1 MQAASGN
8 QSVEKQTGMAR
19 SLEIDPARTRGVAM
33 IRELLRTMRP
43 KEWIKNVFVF
53 AALAF
58 SQERYWQK
66 LDKVLIVLV
75 AFILFCMA
83 ASAIYVI
90 NDLVDIEKDRA
101 HPKKRSRPLASGRL
115 SPIVA
120 KIAAALLLLTAL
132 PAAFLL
138 DFSDHIAGRS
148 FLHNYDFG
156 IALLSYVL
164 IQGVAYSYYLKNIV
178 IVDIFTIA
186 AGFVLR
192 AVAGALVLDINITYW
207 LLMCM
212 GLLALFLGLAKRRAE
227 LLLLE
232 SGAGEHRRILDEYSL
247 PMLDQMISIITAATI
262 IAYTLFTTTAETL
275 PRKPFPIM
283 LVTVPL
289 VIYLIFRYLYLM
301 YKHGEGGSPADL
313 VLKDIPFIAAGALW
327 SGLVLVIL
335 ALLH

>member
-1 MQAASGN
+1 M
-8 QSVEKQTGMAR
+8 
-19 SLEIDPARTRGVAM
+19 L
-33 IRELLRTMRP
+33 RELLRAMRP

-58 SQERYWQK
+58 SQERYWQR

-83 ASAIYVI
+83 ASAIYLI

-115 SPIVA
+115 SPAIARVAAIV
-120 KIAAALLLLTAL
+120 LLVIAL
-132 PAAFLL
+132 PAAFML
-138 DFSDHIAGRS
+138 DFWDNDPGRS
-148 FLHNYDFG
+148 LLHNYDFG

-164 IQGVAYSYYLKNIV
+164 IQGVAYSYLLKHVV
-178 IVDIFTIA
+178 ILDIFTIA

-283 LVTVPL
+283 LVTVPV

-327 SGLVLVIL
+327 GAMVLVIL
-335 ALLH
+335 ALPH

>member
-1 MQAASGN
+1 M
-8 QSVEKQTGMAR
+8 
-19 SLEIDPARTRGVAM
+19 EIDPTRTRGAAM
-33 IRELLRTMRP
+33 MRELLRAMRP
-43 KEWIKNVFVF
+43 KEWIKNVFIF
-53 AALAF
+53 AAIAF
-58 SQERYWQK
+58 ARDPISGTPLWQ
-66 LDKVLIVLV
+66 DRGKVLIVVV
-75 AFILFCMA
+75 AFALFCMA
-83 ASAIYVI
+83 ASAIYLI

-101 HPKKRSRPLASGRL
+101 HPKKRNRPLASGRL
-115 SPIVA
+115 SPPVA
-120 KIAAALLLLTAL
+120 KFTAAGLLAIAL
-132 PAAFLL
+132 PL
-138 DFSDHIAGRS
+138 S
-148 FLHNYDFG
+148 FVIDYVNSTPGQRLFFGLDFG
-156 IALLSYVL
+156 IVLLSYVL
-164 IQGVAYSYYLKNIV
+164 IQGVAYSYYLKNVV
-178 IVDIFTIA
+178 ILDIFTIA

-283 LVTVPL
+283 LVTVPI

-313 VLKDIPFIAAGALW
+313 ILKDVPFIVAGGLWAL
-327 SGLVLVIL
+327 LVLVIL
-335 ALLH
+335 ALPH

>member
-1 MQAASGN
+1 
-8 QSVEKQTGMAR
+8 MAR

-43 KEWIKNVFVF
+43 KEWIKNVFIF

-101 HPKKRSRPLASGRL
+101 HPKKRNRPLASGRL
-115 SPIVA
+115 SPGVA
-120 KIAAALLLLTAL
+120 KLAAAGLLLIAL

-138 DFSDHIAGRS
+138 DFSDHMAGRS
-148 FLHNYDFG
+148 LLHNYDFG
-156 IALLSYVL
+156 IALISYVL
-164 IQGVAYSYYLKNIV
+164 IQGVAYSYFLKNIV
-178 IVDIFTIA
+178 IIDIFTIA

-192 AVAGALVLDINITYW
+192 AVAGGLVLDINITYW

-283 LVTVPL
+283 LMTVPI

-313 VLKDIPFIAAGALW
+313 VLKDIPFIVAGALW
-327 SGLVLVIL
+327 GGLVLAIL
-335 ALLH
+335 ALA

>member
-1 MQAASGN
+1 M
-8 QSVEKQTGMAR
+8 M
-19 SLEIDPARTRGVAM
+19 
-33 IRELLRTMRP
+33 RELLRAMRP
-43 KEWIKNVFVF
+43 KEWIKNVFIF
-53 AALAF
+53 AAIAF
-58 SQERYWQK
+58 ARDPISGTPLWQ
-66 LDKVLIVLV
+66 DRGKVLIVVV
-75 AFILFCMA
+75 AFALFCMA
-83 ASAIYVI
+83 ASAIYLI

-101 HPKKRSRPLASGRL
+101 HPKKRNRPLASGRL
-115 SPIVA
+115 SPPVA
-120 KIAAALLLLTAL
+120 KFTAAGLLAIAL
-132 PAAFLL
+132 PL
-138 DFSDHIAGRS
+138 S
-148 FLHNYDFG
+148 FVIDYVNSTPGQRLFFGLDFG
-156 IALLSYVL
+156 IVLLSYVL
-164 IQGVAYSYYLKNIV
+164 IQGVAYSYYLKNVV
-178 IVDIFTIA
+178 ILDIFTIA

-283 LVTVPL
+283 LVTVPI

-313 VLKDIPFIAAGALW
+313 ILKDVPFIVAGGLWAL
-327 SGLVLVIL
+327 LVLVIL
-335 ALLH
+335 ALPH

>member
-1 MQAASGN
+1 
-8 QSVEKQTGMAR
+8 
-19 SLEIDPARTRGVAM
+19 M

-53 AALAF
+53 AAIAF
-58 SQERYWQK
+58 ARNAITETPLWQER
-66 LDKVLIVLV
+66 DKVLIVIL

-83 ASAIYVI
+83 ASAIYLI

-101 HPKKRSRPLASGRL
+101 HPKKRDRPLASGRL
-115 SPIVA
+115 SPVVA
-120 KIAAALLLLTAL
+120 KIAAAVLLLIAL

-148 FLHNYDFG
+148 LLHNYDFG
-156 IALLSYVL
+156 IALISYVL
-164 IQGVAYSYYLKNIV
+164 IQGVAYSYFLKNIV
-178 IVDIFTIA
+178 IIDIFTIA

-192 AVAGALVLDINITYW
+192 AVAGGLVLDINITYW

-283 LVTVPL
+283 LMTVPIM
-289 VIYLIFRYLYLM
+289 IYLIFRYLYLM

-313 VLKDIPFIAAGALW
+313 VLKDIPFIVAGALW
-327 SGLVLVIL
+327 GGLVLLIL
-335 ALLH
+335 ALAH

>member
-1 MQAASGN
+1 
-8 QSVEKQTGMAR
+8 MAR
-19 SLEIDPARTRGVAM
+19 SLEIDPARTRGAAM

-53 AALAF
+53 AAIAF
-58 SQERYWQK
+58 ARDANTGTPLWQER
-66 LDKVLIVLV
+66 DKVLIVVV

-83 ASAIYVI
+83 ASAIYLI

-101 HPKKRSRPLASGRL
+101 HPKKRNRPLASGRL
-115 SPIVA
+115 SPVVA
-120 KIAAALLLLTAL
+120 KIAAAVLLLIAL

-148 FLHNYDFG
+148 LLHNYDFG
-156 IALLSYVL
+156 IALISYVL
-164 IQGVAYSYYLKNIV
+164 IQGVAYSYFLKNIV
-178 IVDIFTIA
+178 ILDIFTIA

-192 AVAGALVLDINITYW
+192 AVAGGLVLDINITYW

-283 LVTVPL
+283 LVTVPI

-313 VLKDIPFIAAGALW
+313 VLKDIPFIVAGGLW
-327 SGLVLVIL
+327 GGLVLVIL
-335 ALLH
+335 ALAH